1 MRLHLTPTALAKA
14 KALSVVAAALSAGG
28 VGGVVALSQVAD
40 SSSTAV
46 TVADATSSPTPTD
59 GPTDSPTAS
68 PTDSPSDSPSAADS
82 VVAAVSPT
90 STAYV
95 LPSCPADV
103 KNHGA
108 YVSSVAHSA
117 PKGKGGEHGS
127 WVSQAAQSDCG
138 KPSPDASASPDSTD
152 ASDSPDAT
160 DTESPKPAKPTHSST
175 GKHHG
180 HKHGG

>member
-1 MRLHLTPTALAKA
+1 MSLHLTPTALAKA
-14 KALSVVAAALSAGG
+14 KALAVVAAALSAGG

-40 SSSTAV
+40 TSTTAV
-46 TVADATSSPTPTD
+46 TVASDATPSPTE
-59 GPTDSPTAS
+59 SPTAT
-68 PTDSPSDSPSAADS
+68 PTVSPSDSPSATDAA
-82 VVAAVSPT
+82 VAAATPT

-108 YVSSVAHSA
+108 YVSSVAKSA

-127 WVSQAAQSDCG
+127 WVSQAAHSDCG
-138 KPSPDASASPDSTD
+138 KPTPGASESADAQ
-152 ASDSPDAT
+152 DSPDAQHSPE
-160 DTESPKPAKPTHSST
+160 TESPKPPKTTHGSSD
-175 GKHHG
+175 KHSVHGPGG